1 MNKDAVGKY
10 FIISNLGFGDFMKDV
25 DGNLKLY
32 DTLDDAHGSAGINE
46 LHDTLICKV
55 EWNHLESEEF
65 QDDYLEEESQD

>member
-1 MNKDAVGKY
+1 MKITNKDAVGKY

-25 DGNLKLY
+25 NDEIKLY

-65 QDDYLEEESQD
+65 QD